1 MTGVEDSSSTRVL
14 LVAPFDH
21 VLNAH
26 SSLRQRALERLG
38 CSVRPFNLL
47 GGAGWLSRFRRRDRV
62 TRLVRVLSRNQFDAV
77 LVVGTR
83 AFGADDVHRLRQ
95 HSECRWLWW
104 SPDAP
109 PSGRSLDDTVRAYD
123 HVFVGGTDVAAALT
137 ESTGQSVHYLPSA
150 SDPSFHRPMRARD
163 RFRANVVFAG
173 RASPR
178 REALLAEVVEFGLA
192 VWGRGWRRT
201 ALKAYCR
208 GERLSD
214 LDYVRAYAGA
224 SVALNIHRESGRSSW
239 NAGCNQRVFELAAM
253 GAAQVVDARG
263 DTRLHL
269 VRNQELVEFEDAG
282 MLKESVRALLHDPP
296 AAEAMGR
303 SARTVALAEH
313 TYMHRVIE
321 LLRSANLSWSAEPRR
336 RGGP

>member
-1 MTGVEDSSSTRVL
+1 MTDAEGSSSARVL

-47 GGAGWLSRFRRRDRV
+47 GGVGWLRRFRRRDRA
-62 TRLVRVLSRNQFDAV
+62 TRLARILSKNRFDAV
-77 LVVGTR
+77 IVVGSRTFR
-83 AFGADDVHRLRQ
+83 ADDVHWLRRGDD
-95 HSECRWLWW
+95 CRWLWW
-104 SPDAP
+104 SPDALP
-109 PSGRSLDDTVRAYD
+109 DGPSVDDTVRAYD

-137 ESTGQSVHYLPSA
+137 QRVGRSVHYLPPA
-150 SDPSFHRPMRARD
+150 CDPSFHRPLRSRD

-178 REALLAEVVEFGLA
+178 REALLVEVVEFGLA

-201 ALKAYCR
+201 ALRPYCR

-224 SVALNIHRESGRSSW
+224 SVALNIHRELSRSAW

-253 GAAQVVDARG
+253 GAAQVVDRRQ
-263 DTRLHL
+263 DTELHF
-269 VRNQELVEFEDAG
+269 VRKKELMEFEDAG

-296 AAEAMGR
+296 AAEAMGH

-313 TYMHRVIE
+313 TYMHRMVE
-321 LLRSANLSWSAEPRR
+321 LLRTADLC
-336 RGGP
+336 

>member
-1 MTGVEDSSSTRVL
+1 MTDAEGSSSARVL

-38 CSVRPFNLL
+38 CSVRPFNVL
-47 GGAGWLSRFRRRDRV
+47 GGIGWLRRFRRRDRA
-62 TRLVRVLSRNQFDAV
+62 TRLARILSKNRFDAV
-77 LVVGTR
+77 IVIGTR
-83 AFGADDVHRLRQ
+83 AFGADDVNGLRQ
-95 HSECRWLWW
+95 GSDCRWLWW

-109 PSGRSLDDTVRAYD
+109 PAGPSVVDTVRAYD

-137 ESTGQSVHYLPSA
+137 DRAGRPVHYLPPA
-150 SDPSFHRPMRARD
+150 CDPSFHRPLRSRD

-178 REALLAEVVEFGLA
+178 REALLTEVVEFGLA

-201 ALKAYCR
+201 ALRAYCR

-224 SVALNIHRESGRSSW
+224 SVALNIHRESGESARD
-239 NAGCNQRVFELAAM
+239 AGCNQRVFELAAM
-253 GAAQVVDARG
+253 GAAQVVDRRQ
-263 DTRLHL
+263 DTELHF
-269 VRNQELVEFEDAG
+269 VRNQELVEFEDAAV
-282 MLKESVRALLHDPP
+282 LKESVRALLQDPP
-296 AAEAMGR
+296 AAETMGR
-303 SARTVALAEH
+303 NARAVALGEH
-313 TYMHRVIE
+313 TYMHRMVE
-321 LLRSANLSWSAEPRR
+321 LLRFADLA
-336 RGGP
+336 

>member
-1 MTGVEDSSSTRVL
+1 MTDAEGSSSARVL

-47 GGAGWLSRFRRRDRV
+47 GGTGWLRRFRRRDR
-62 TRLVRVLSRNQFDAV
+62 TARLARALSKDRFDAV
-77 LVVGTR
+77 LVIGTR
-83 AFGADDVHRLRQ
+83 GFGVDDIHRLRQ
-95 HSECRWLWW
+95 RGDCRWLWW
-104 SPDAP
+104 SPDGP
-109 PSGRSLDDTVRAYD
+109 PAGQSTDDTMAAYD
-123 HVFVGGTDVAAALT
+123 QVFVGGTDVAAALT
-137 ESTGQSVHYLPSA
+137 DRIGRRVHYLPPA
-150 SDPSFHRPMRARD
+150 GDPSFHRPLRSRD

-173 RASPR
+173 RASRR

-201 ALKAYCR
+201 SLRAYCR

-224 SVALNIHRESGRSSW
+224 SVALNIHRESGQSSW
-239 NAGCNQRVFELAAM
+239 NAGCNQRVFELAAR
-253 GAAQVVDARG
+253 GATQVVDRRQ
-263 DTRLHL
+263 DTGLHF
-269 VRNQELVEFEDAG
+269 VRNQELVEFEDAA
-282 MLKESVRALLHDPP
+282 MLKEAVRTLLRDPP

-303 SARTVALAEH
+303 SARTVALAQH
-313 TYMHRVIE
+313 RYMHRMVE
-321 LLRSANLSWSAEPRR
+321 LLRAADLA
-336 RGGP
+336 

>member
-1 MTGVEDSSSTRVL
+1 MTDAEGSSSARVL

-38 CSVRPFNLL
+38 CSVRPFNVL
-47 GGAGWLSRFRRRDRV
+47 GGIGWLRRFRRRDRAA
-62 TRLVRVLSRNQFDAV
+62 RLARILSKNRFDAV
-77 LVVGTR
+77 IVIGTR
-83 AFGADDVHRLRQ
+83 AFGADDVNRLRRG
-95 HSECRWLWW
+95 SDCRWLWW

-109 PSGRSLDDTVRAYD
+109 PAGPSVDDTVRAYD
-123 HVFVGGTDVAAALT
+123 HVFVGATDVAAALT
-137 ESTGQSVHYLPSA
+137 DRSGRSVHYLPPA
-150 SDPSFHRPMRARD
+150 CDPSFHRPLRSRD

-201 ALKAYCR
+201 ALRAYCR

-224 SVALNIHRESGRSSW
+224 SVALNIHRESGQSGW
-239 NAGCNQRVFELAAM
+239 DAGCNQRVFELAAM
-253 GAAQVVDARG
+253 GAAQVVDRRQ
-263 DTRLHL
+263 DTELHF

-282 MLKESVRALLHDPP
+282 TLKESVRALLQDPP
-296 AAEAMGR
+296 AAETMGR
-303 SARTVALAEH
+303 KARAVALGEH
-313 TYMHRVIE
+313 TYMHRMVE
-321 LLRSANLSWSAEPRR
+321 LLRFAGL
-336 RGGP
+336 G